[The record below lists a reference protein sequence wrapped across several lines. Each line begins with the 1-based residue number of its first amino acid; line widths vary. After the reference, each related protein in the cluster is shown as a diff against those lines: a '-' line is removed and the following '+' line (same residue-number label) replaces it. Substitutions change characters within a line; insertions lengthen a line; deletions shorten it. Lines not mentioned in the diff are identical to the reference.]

1 VPAARPQLQT
11 APPSQPAVPL
21 AKLTL
26 TRAEEAHAPAPRAD
40 RRMRKAAAGASAKP
54 GAARAAALDTVEQRC
69 SSLSALA
76 SLQCLRCEQET
87 GVRWWLCQERV
98 RLQYCDG
105 REGTEAQ
112 CPSVIPASLSQ

>member
-1 VPAARPQLQT
+1 VA
-11 APPSQPAVPL
+11 L
-21 AKLTL
+21 AKVTL
-26 TRAEEAHAPAPRAD
+26 TRAEEAHAPAPRTAPK
-40 RRMRKAAAGASAKP
+40 MHKAAAGASAKP
-54 GAARAAALDTVEQRC
+54 GAARAAALDASEPRC

-87 GVRWWLCQERV
+87 GVQWWLCQERV

-105 REGTEAQ
+105 RDGTEAQ